1 MTEAEIAF
9 QVSEYLDRVWSMQQ
23 WWASVSIG
31 VLVMAH
37 LAAEKLNLF
46 LVCISLAL
54 YTTYTLY
61 MQQMSRENVETVFA
75 LLRDLEVLVDSGKVS
90 SNNAEELLEIL
101 TINPVLFI
109 LTFGGTYI
117 CVVSY
122 VIYSYV
128 NMRRYSNV

>member
-128 NMRRYSNV
+128 KMRSYRNV

>member
-1 MTEAEIAF
+1 MTEAEIAY

-37 LAAEKLNLF
+37 LASDKLNLF
-46 LVCISLAL
+46 LVCISLSL

-101 TINPVLFI
+101 MINPVLFI
-109 LTFGGTYI
+109 LTFGGTYV

-128 NMRRYSNV
+128 KMRSYRNV

>member
-1 MTEAEIAF
+1 MTEAEIAYM
-9 QVSEYLDRVWSMQQ
+9 VSEYLDRVWSMQQ

-37 LAAEKLNLF
+37 LASDKLNLL
-46 LVCISLAL
+46 LVCISLGL

-61 MQQMSRENVETVFA
+61 MQQMSHENIETVFA

-90 SNNAEELLEIL
+90 SNNAEELLNIL
-101 TINPVLFI
+101 AINPALFI

-128 NMRRYSNV
+128 KTRGYRNL

>member
-1 MTEAEIAF
+1 MTEAEIAY

-37 LAAEKLNLF
+37 LASDKLNLF
-46 LVCISLAL
+46 LVGISLAL

-75 LLRDLEVLVDSGKVS
+75 LLRDLEVLVDSGEVS

-101 TINPVLFI
+101 TINPLLFI
-109 LTFGGTYI
+109 LTFGGTYV
-117 CVVSY
+117 CVASY
-122 VIYSYV
+122 VIYSYIKI
-128 NMRRYSNV
+128 RGHRNV

>member
-1 MTEAEIAF
+1 MTEAEIAY
-9 QVSEYLDRVWSMQQ
+9 QVSEYLNRVWSMQQ
-23 WWASVSIG
+23 WWASISIG

-37 LAAEKLNLF
+37 LASAKLNLL

-54 YTTYTLY
+54 YTSYTLY
-61 MQQMSRENVETVFA
+61 MQQMSLENVETLFA

-90 SNNAEELLEIL
+90 SNNAEELLKIL
-101 TINPVLFI
+101 ATSPVLFY
-109 LTFGGTYI
+109 LTFGGTYL

-128 NMRRYSNV
+128 KTRGYRNT

>member
-9 QVSEYLDRVWSMQQ
+9 QVSEYLNRVWSMQQ

-37 LAAEKLNLF
+37 LASDKLNLF
-46 LVCISLAL
+46 LVFISLAL
-54 YTTYTLY
+54 YTIYTLY
-61 MQQMSRENVETVFA
+61 MQQMSLENIDTVFA

-90 SNNAEELLEIL
+90 SNNAEEILGIL
-101 TINPVLFI
+101 TTNPVLFI
-109 LTFGGTYI
+109 LTFGGTYV

-122 VIYSYV
+122 VIYSYAKTRGYR
-128 NMRRYSNV
+128 NA

>member
-1 MTEAEIAF
+1 MTEAEIAYLI
-9 QVSEYLDRVWSMQQ
+9 SEYLDRVWSMQQ

-37 LAAEKLNLF
+37 LASDKLNLF
-46 LVCISLAL
+46 LVGISLAL

-75 LLRDLEVLVDSGKVS
+75 LLRDLEVLVDSGEVS

-101 TINPVLFI
+101 TINPLLFI
-109 LTFGGTYI
+109 LTFGGTYV
-117 CVVSY
+117 CVTSY
-122 VIYSYV
+122 VIYSYIKIRGHR
-128 NMRRYSNV
+128 NA

>member
-37 LAAEKLNLF
+37 LASDKFNLF
-46 LVCISLAL
+46 LVCISLGL

-61 MQQMSRENVETVFA
+61 MQQMSHENVETLFA

-90 SNNAEELLEIL
+90 SNNAEELLDIL
-101 TINPVLFI
+101 VINPMLFI

-122 VIYSYV
+122 VIYSYAKT
-128 NMRRYSNV
+128 RGYRNV

>member
-1 MTEAEIAF
+1 MTEAEIAY
-9 QVSEYLDRVWSMQQ
+9 QVSEYLNRVWSMQQ
-23 WWASVSIG
+23 WWASISIG

-37 LAAEKLNLF
+37 LASAKLNLL

-54 YTTYTLY
+54 YTSYTLY
-61 MQQMSRENVETVFA
+61 MQQMSLENVETLFA

-90 SNNAEELLEIL
+90 SNNAEELLKIL
-101 TINPVLFI
+101 ATNPMLFY
-109 LTFGGTYI
+109 LTFGGTYV

-128 NMRRYSNV
+128 KTRGYRNT